1 MAQQRVTV
9 TIVQIEK
16 PAGDRDGT
24 TYITGDDP
32 PYYLPGAD
40 HDATIKALRAAG
52 FQVWD
57 RLNDLP
63 WPEGDGQA

>member
-9 TIVQIEK
+9 TILQVSR
-16 PAGDRDGT
+16 PAGDRDHLGHWSE
-24 TYITGDDP
+24 DDHLFH
-32 PYYLPGAD
+32 LPGAD
-40 HDATIKALRAAG
+40 HNATIKALRAAG